1 MALINNSSVKNNYLP
16 VGQPFMKN
24 SLLGNNIISVKEHNQ
39 QAVLL
44 SLLYE
49 GQLSRIEL
57 AKRIH
62 LSNTT
67 ITNIVGELLEAG
79 LVTERACSDEEDAN
93 GVRPVGRPRTAIC
106 LVPEARFVV
115 GVHVGVGT
123 FRVALANL
131 RDEILVNQT
140 ENFEIESDAEQ
151 VLDQIA
157 AVVRTLVE
165 ASGVDPDRILG
176 VGVGLSGLVDFVTG
190 VNVMAPNLNW
200 RNVPVK
206 DILMSQ
212 LGMPVV
218 VDNNVR
224 CMALGET
231 YFGVGHNL
239 ESLVFVYGR
248 IGVGAGFISKGE
260 VFRGSNMGA
269 GEIGHNTMLLE
280 GGDPCRCGKHGCL
293 ETLVSETTIIRQAE
307 DLRRCYPDGI
317 LAKQMASNP
326 DGNIVDCVFEA
337 ARAGDEHVRAM
348 LAKKA
353 YYLGVALANMVNLY
367 NPELILLGGLFAQEQ
382 AYFIDP
388 VIITV
393 RQMTF
398 GDLGD
403 RVRIEATSFGWKA
416 GVIGAAALA
425 LTQFFY
431 LKQ

>member
-1 MALINNSSVKNNYLP
+1 
-16 VGQPFMKN
+16 MKN
-24 SLLGNNIISVKEHNQ
+24 SLLGNNIISVKEHNM

-67 ITNIVGELLEAG
+67 ITNIVGELLEEG
-79 LVTERACSDEEDAN
+79 LVTESECSDDEVD
-93 GVRPVGRPRTAIC
+93 GIRPVGRPRTAIC

-123 FRVALANL
+123 LRVALANL

-140 ENFEIESDAEQ
+140 ENFDVESDAAQ
-151 VLDQIA
+151 VLDQIV
-157 AVVRTLVE
+157 AVVRTLIE
-165 ASGVDPDRILG
+165 ASRVDPARILG
-176 VGVGLSGLVDFVTG
+176 VGVGLSGLVDFVSG

-206 DILMSQ
+206 EILSSQ
-212 LGMPVV
+212 LDMPVV

-269 GEIGHNTMLLE
+269 GEIGHNVMLLE

-307 DLRRCYPDGI
+307 VLRQRFPDGI
-317 LAKQMASNP
+317 LARLMATEP
-326 DGNIVDCVFEA
+326 AGNIVDCVFEA
-337 ARAGDEHVRAM
+337 ARAGDEHARAM
-348 LAKKA
+348 LASKA

-382 AYFIDP
+382 AFFIDP
-388 VIITV
+388 VIKTV
-393 RQMTF
+393 REMTF
-398 GDLGD
+398 GNLGD

>member
-1 MALINNSSVKNNYLP
+1 
-16 VGQPFMKN
+16 MKN
-24 SLLGNNIISVKEHNQ
+24 ALLGNNIISVKEHNLQ
-39 QAVLL
+39 VVLL

-79 LVTERACSDEEDAN
+79 LVTESDCSDDDVD
-93 GVRPVGRPRTAIC
+93 GTRPVGRPRTAIC
-106 LVPEARFVV
+106 LVPEARYVV

-123 FRVALANL
+123 FRVALADL
-131 RDEILVNQT
+131 RDEILLNQT
-140 ENFEIESDAEQ
+140 EQFEIESDAAQ
-151 VLDQIA
+151 VLDQIV
-157 AVVRTLVE
+157 AVIRTLIE
-165 ASGVDPDRILG
+165 TSGVDPARILG

-206 DILMSQ
+206 DILASQ

-293 ETLVSETTIIRQAE
+293 ETLVSETSIIRQAE
-307 DLRRCYPDGI
+307 DLRQQFPDSI
-317 LAKQMASNP
+317 LAECMASDP
-326 DGNIVDCVFEA
+326 DGNTVECVFEA
-337 ARAGDEHVRAM
+337 AQAGDEHARAM
-348 LAKKA
+348 LASKA

-382 AYFIDP
+382 AFFIDP
-388 VIITV
+388 VIKTV

>member
-1 MALINNSSVKNNYLP
+1 
-16 VGQPFMKN
+16 MKN
-24 SLLGNNIISVKEHNQ
+24 SLLGNNIISVKEHNL

-79 LVTERACSDEEDAN
+79 LVTERACNDDEVD
-93 GVRPVGRPRTAIC
+93 GTRPVGRPRTAVC

-140 ENFEIESDAEQ
+140 EKFEVESDAQQ
-151 VLDQIA
+151 VLDQIV
-157 AVVRTLVE
+157 AVIRALIQ
-165 ASGVDPDRILG
+165 ASGVDPARILG
-176 VGVGLSGLVDFVTG
+176 VGVGLSGLVDFVSG

-206 DILMSQ
+206 AILSSQ

-248 IGVGAGFISKGE
+248 VGVGAGFISKGE

-269 GEIGHNTMLLE
+269 GEIGHNVMLLE

-307 DLRRCYPDGI
+307 DLRQRFPDGV
-317 LAKQMASNP
+317 LARCMASVTRMP
-326 DGNIVDCVFEA
+326 TSSIACSRPP
-337 ARAGDEHVRAM
+337 ARVMSPSGRCWRA
-348 LAKKA
+348 K
-353 YYLGVALANMVNLY
+353 
-367 NPELILLGGLFAQEQ
+367 P
-382 AYFIDP
+382 
-388 VIITV
+388 ITW
-393 RQMTF
+393 
-398 GDLGD
+398 G
-403 RVRIEATSFGWKA
+403 
-416 GVIGAAALA
+416 
-425 LTQFFY
+425 
-431 LKQ
+431 

>member
-1 MALINNSSVKNNYLP
+1 
-16 VGQPFMKN
+16 MKN
-24 SLLGNNIISVKEHNQ
+24 SLLGNNIISVKEHNL

-57 AKRIH
+57 AKQIH

-79 LVTERACSDEEDAN
+79 LVTESDCSDDEVD
-93 GVRPVGRPRTAIC
+93 GTRPVGRPRTAIC
-106 LVPEARFVV
+106 LAPDARFVV

-140 ENFEIESDAEQ
+140 ENFEIESEAAQ
-151 VLDQIA
+151 VLDEIIA
-157 AVVRTLVE
+157 VINTLIE
-165 ASGVDPDRILG
+165 ASGVDPARILG

-206 DILMSQ
+206 DILSSQ

-231 YFGVGHNL
+231 YFGVGRNL

-248 IGVGAGFISKGE
+248 IGVGAGFISNGE

-269 GEIGHNTMLLE
+269 GEIGHNVMLLE

-307 DLRRCYPDGI
+307 DLRQRFPDGI
-317 LAKQMASNP
+317 LDRCMASEP
-326 DGNIVDCVFEA
+326 DANIVDCVFEA
-337 ARAGDEHVRAM
+337 ARAGDEPVRAM
-348 LAKKA
+348 LASKA

-367 NPELILLGGLFAQEQ
+367 NPELILLGGFFAQEQ
-382 AYFIDP
+382 AFFIDP
-388 VIITV
+388 VIKTV

-398 GDLGD
+398 GDLGE

-431 LKQ
+431 LRQ